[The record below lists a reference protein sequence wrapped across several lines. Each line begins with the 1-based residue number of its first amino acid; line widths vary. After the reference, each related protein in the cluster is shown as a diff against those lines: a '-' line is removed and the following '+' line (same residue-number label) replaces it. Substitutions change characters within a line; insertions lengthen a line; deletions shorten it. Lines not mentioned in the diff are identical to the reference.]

1 MVASMR
7 ERCALNRSA
16 LVGEKAAIPA
26 SVVAKYFPRASWI
39 HHYWRES

>member
-7 ERCALNRSA
+7 ERCALMRCA
-16 LVGEKAAIPA
+16 LVGEKEAIPW

-39 HHYWRES
+39 YG